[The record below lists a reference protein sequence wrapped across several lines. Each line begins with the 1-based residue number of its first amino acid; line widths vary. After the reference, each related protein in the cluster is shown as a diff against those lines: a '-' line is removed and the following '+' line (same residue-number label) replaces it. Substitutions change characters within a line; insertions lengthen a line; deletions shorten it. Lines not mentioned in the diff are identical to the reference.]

1 MLLVSL
7 PDVKLA
13 GICVKIVWV
22 TIGSVLNKVFK
33 TYGRGCNRMWAKAA
47 DNSVRSWNRGSNV
60 APSKLT
66 LTFQCLVMLLV
77 MFLSVCKILRV
88 VLTYLQLIVMMQC

>member
-7 PDVKLA
+7 PNVKLA
-13 GICVKIVWV
+13 GICVMIVWV
-22 TIGSVLNKVFK
+22 IVGNVLNKVFK
-33 TYGRGCNRMWAKAA
+33 TYDKGCSKMWVKAA
-47 DNSVRSWNRGSNV
+47 DNSVRSWNKGSNV

-88 VLTYLQLIVMMQC
+88 VLMYLQLIVTM